1 VLPGRQL
8 AESVAE
14 LAEWDVLRAIDMSR
28 IPFIV
33 LAHIEEVEFGASLAK
48 VLRRHGSILPRLED
62 LWRRAKR
69 ASA

>member
-14 LAEWDVLRAIDMSR
+14 LAERDVLRAIDVSR
-28 IPFIV
+28 VPLIV
-33 LAHIEEVEFGASLAK
+33 LAHVEQVEFGASLAK
-48 VLRRHGSILPRLED
+48 VLRRHDPILPRSED
-62 LWRRAKR
+62 PWRRTKR